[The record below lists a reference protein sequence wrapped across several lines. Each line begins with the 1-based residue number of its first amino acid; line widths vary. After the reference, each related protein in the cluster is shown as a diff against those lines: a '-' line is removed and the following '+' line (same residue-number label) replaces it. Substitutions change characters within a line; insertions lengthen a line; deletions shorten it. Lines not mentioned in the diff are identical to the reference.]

1 MTSTACNV
9 LHSSAIIGSIY
20 ETLLSLDVHD
30 GVRVTVE
37 TLLKGGG
44 KVSIE
49 HGEIPLVIHQFK
61 ISDVLLQR
69 KRTGKLMIRVS
80 KHAAIFASKLQAA
93 LAARIKSQ
101 EREQILM
108 KQYFGPSA

>member
-80 KHAAIFASKLQAA
+80 KHAAIFAA